1 MIRALFLFVVSLP
14 VFAAPV
20 SFQLNEVRLVDLVR
34 VVYTDVLRRSY
45 VLDSELLAN
54 QDVVSLHLRAV
65 DADEVERRIVSLLD
79 ARQMS
84 VVDAGGVAVVGK
96 RKTPE
101 EQKQVLVYRPLYRS
115 VSYLLDLVQ
124 SLFPSGSF
132 SGQRAVKQAPVM
144 GGLHQ
149 QYPGS
154 QMYGQQQQQYS
165 GPGALPPIPVDNSTN
180 AFGRIDKGELDAI
193 VFHGT
198 AKDAAKLSGLLRQLD
213 IAAGELV
220 IKAVVYEVRT
230 DQREGNALKV
240 AGGILKSN
248 FGISIDTGELSQ
260 NAVKIKFGDFT
271 AIYSAL
277 NSDGRFKLVSSPTMR
292 VKSGGNARFVAGAE
306 VPVLGNVTY
315 PEGGQA
321 VQSVEYKPSGV
332 ILDVRPQVREA
343 VTDLTINQQIS
354 SFVATTT
361 GLNQTPTLLK
371 RELKTEITTTDGEII
386 VLGGLEENQDTDES
400 AGLPFLPDFLRAKGE
415 GRQRTE
421 IMVVLDARRI

>member
-1 MIRALFLFVVSLP
+1 MIRFLVLALLSFP

-34 VVYTDVLRRSY
+34 VVYTDVLKRSF
-45 VLDSELLAN
+45 VLDSDLLAN

-65 DADEVERRIVSLLD
+65 DPLEVERRIIALLD
-79 ARQMS
+79 AREMS
-84 VVDAGGVAVVGK
+84 VVEAGGVSVVGK
-96 RKTPE
+96 RKAPE
-101 EQKQVLVYRPLYRS
+101 ELKQVLVYRPSYRP

-124 SLFPSGSF
+124 SLFPAGSF
-132 SGQRAVKQAPVM
+132 SGQRSIHQQASPVLGQVAPVVQNVRQQ
-144 GGLHQ
+144 GGQ
-149 QYPGS
+149 GVA
-154 QMYGQQQQQYS
+154 
-165 GPGALPPIPVDNSTN
+165 GAPVVDTGTN
-180 AFGRIDKGELDAI
+180 AFSRIDKGEQDAI

-198 AKDAAKLSGLLRQLD
+198 SKDAAKLASLLRQLD
-213 IAAGELV
+213 KAAGEVV

-248 FGISIDTGELSQ
+248 FGIVIDTGELSQ
-260 NAVKIKFGDFT
+260 NAIKIKAGDFT

-315 PEGGQA
+315 PQGGQA

-332 ILDVRPQVREA
+332 ILDVRPHVREA
-343 VTDLTINQQIS
+343 VTDLSINQQIS